1 MCVDMLGGC
10 EWSSITVIP
19 GLLWGSGTWARYPG
33 EGDGM
38 GMGDASLLSLSF
50 LHPGQRGT
58 HLAGQG
64 TPSPGQPPPLSDPPA
79 GLPSASCFPSPPFVF
94 SQVRR
99 GWKGRG
105 CGEEVSI
112 FPGACFWMCLLGA
125 R

>member
-19 GLLWGSGTWARYPG
+19 GLLWGAGTWARYPG
-33 EGDGM
+33 EDDGM
-38 GMGDASLLSLSF
+38 GMGDVSLISLSS
-50 LHPGQRGT
+50 LHPGQRGA

-64 TPSPGQPPPLSDPPA
+64 TPPQGSLLPVLILQGNPLLPASPA
-79 GLPSASCFPSPPFVF
+79 PPFVF

-99 GWKGRG
+99 GWKGGG